1 MAILTLPRVILTLI
15 CISLFFNERRRLLR
29 TAESQDTGM
38 EQYLRHLDAS
48 MESRVLTST
57 PTCGTYPQQS
67 TGLGSMIV
75 CPSANGCNFTTDKS
89 TKQPGW
95 VWMEYYTGSR
105 CSGSLSF
112 VQGYS
117 TGVCMKL
124 LNSTSLAGS
133 MSQYCAGNGIE
144 VSVQYYK
151 SFNCDPNTIIEKT
164 YYPIGG
170 CYTAPPTSSNS
181 LFYGSSIALKCQTYS
196 TATITNVGGM
206 VPLPLQQDAI
216 VYSGYGVGL
225 STCSSSNVQA
235 TTFRAFPKQP
245 CSSNGGPVPN
255 SRYLTCPDRTTTYQF
270 TNTFGQACAGPND
283 LSQSSYV
290 APTCQAVADPTQLFS
305 SSSSSS
311 LLFTNGSYHPLLGE
325 CEKLPTITQTH
336 KPSLCSDYTHT
347 SSRHILQQYFLFFLI
362 QFVNDLSILCGQYL
376 LLINTPGHTP
386 SNCGHP

>member
-1 MAILTLPRVILTLI
+1 MTILTIPRVILTII
-15 CISLFFNERRRLLR
+15 CISLFLNERRRHVLQSKE
-29 TAESQDTGM
+29 TANDPGID
-38 EQYLRHLDAS
+38 QYLRHLGAS
-48 MESRVLTST
+48 IEPRVLTST
-57 PTCGTYPQQS
+57 STCGTFPQQS

-151 SFNCDPNTIIEKT
+151 SFNCDPTTIIEKT

-170 CYTAPPTSSNS
+170 CYTAPPTSPNS
-181 LFYGSSIALKCQTYS
+181 LLYGSSISLKCQTYS
-196 TATITNVGGM
+196 TSTINQAGGM

-216 VYSGYGVGL
+216 VYSGYGVGM
-225 STCSSSNVQA
+225 STCSSSSSSSSSGNVQA
-235 TTFRAFPKQP
+235 TTFRAFPKQS
-245 CSSNGGPVPN
+245 CSNNGGPLPN
-255 SRYLTCPDRTTTYQF
+255 SGYLTCPDRTTTYQF
-270 TNTFGQACAGPND
+270 TNSFGQACAGPND

-290 APTCQAVADPTQLFS
+290 APTCQAVTDPVQLI
-305 SSSSSS
+305 SS
-311 LLFTNGSYHPLLGE
+311 LLTNNSDHLLLGE
-325 CEKLPTITQTH
+325 
-336 KPSLCSDYTHT
+336 
-347 SSRHILQQYFLFFLI
+347 
-362 QFVNDLSILCGQYL
+362 
-376 LLINTPGHTP
+376 
-386 SNCGHP
+386 